1 LASSNSTDAAG
12 KTASDGRASSRQTVF
27 ALIATTCVAAGGGG
41 LLGLNLAGVP
51 EARPSGEEGRAASV
65 AAKAP
70 AAKAHDGAAHG
81 EHAGGG
87 GEEAAP
93 EQSEQPSLRLQQ
105 LAPIVTNLSSP
116 ETSWIRLQGAIV
128 YDAKALPHPEIVVAE
143 LTSDIVA
150 FLRTIS
156 LSSIEG
162 ADGLRRLRE
171 DLNERVAIRSEGHVR
186 EFIILALVVQ

>member
-1 LASSNSTDAAG
+1 MASSNSTDAAG
-12 KTASDGRASSRQTVF
+12 KGASDGKASSLQTVF
-27 ALIATTCVAAGGGG
+27 ALIATTCVAAGAGGM
-41 LLGLNLAGVP
+41 LGLNLAGAP
-51 EARPSGEEGRAASV
+51 DARPSGEGAGAASV

-81 EHAGGG
+81 GHAGGG
-87 GEEAAP
+87 KEAEP
-93 EQSEQPSLRLQQ
+93 EKSEQPSLRLQQ

-116 ETSWIRLQGAIV
+116 ETSWIRLQAAIV
-128 YDAKALPHPEIVVAE
+128 YDANALPHPEIVVAE

-171 DLNERVAIRSEGHVR
+171 DLNERAAIRSEGHVR
-186 EFIILALVVQ
+186 EFIIQAMVVQ

>member
-1 LASSNSTDAAG
+1 LASSNTTDAEG
-12 KTASDGRASSRQTVF
+12 KAASDGKASSRQTVF
-27 ALIATTCVAAGGGG
+27 ALIATTCVAAGSGGF
-41 LLGLNLAGVP
+41 LGLNLAGAP
-51 EARPSGEEGRAASV
+51 DARPSGEEGRAASV

-81 EHAGGG
+81 EHAGGK
-87 GEEAAP
+87 ETEP

-116 ETSWIRLQGAIV
+116 ETSWIRLQAAIV

-143 LTSDIVA
+143 LMSDIVA

-171 DLNERVAIRSEGHVR
+171 DLNERAAIRSDGHVR
-186 EFIILALVVQ
+186 EFIIQALVVQ